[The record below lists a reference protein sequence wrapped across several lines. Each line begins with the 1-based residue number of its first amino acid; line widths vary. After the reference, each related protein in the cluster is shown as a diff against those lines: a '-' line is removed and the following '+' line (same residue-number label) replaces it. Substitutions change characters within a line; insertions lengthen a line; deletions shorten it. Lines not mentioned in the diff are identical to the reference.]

1 MKIPYLKKKPELK
14 SYHNVTWEDNYSWIH
29 QKNILEVLRD
39 KTKLD
44 PEVKNYLD
52 EENSYANYHLK
63 DTENLQKK
71 LFDEIKGRIK
81 LDDESLPYKDHTYE
95 YWSKTTAVGN
105 YSIKLRKKIDTDLV
119 EEIWNG
125 DEEKKKLETEYF
137 GVGDLEVSN
146 NDKYLGYSLDIKG
159 SEYYTIFIRDIKTN
173 EIITKEISE
182 TSGGITFSLDDKY
195 VFYSKLDQNHRARKI
210 YRHEIGNFNG
220 QDELIFEEKSEAF
233 TVSIGLSSDEK
244 YYFINT
250 SDHNTSEQ
258 YYFGVDEINIKP
270 KLIIK
275 REKGII
281 YSVSSWDSK
290 FFNHTNKDAE
300 DFKIDVSDSLEKQNW
315 KTFIPPRDEVL
326 IGGCTFL
333 KNWIIRSETSN
344 ALDKLFVK
352 NISSGVE
359 EELIFS
365 NETVYV
371 PGISLIQKDR
381 DTDNVYLGYSSP
393 KTPSRVYSYNLSTK
407 TKKLVK
413 EQEIPSGHNP
423 EDYIVERVDYK
434 SHDGRLVPLT
444 ITRHKKT
451 KIDGS
456 ANLLLYGYG
465 SYGSSM
471 SPNFSST
478 RLSLINRDIIW
489 ATAHI
494 RGGMEK
500 GMKWWKEG
508 KLINKK
514 NTFEDY
520 IHAAKYL
527 IDNNYSSKGKIIG
540 MGGSAGGLL
549 MGAVVNQ
556 APELFLGIIMAVPFV
571 DSLTTNLDHSLPLTV
586 GEFDEFGNAKDIKE
600 HFDYIFSYAPYNN
613 IKKMDY
619 PHILITT
626 SLSANTLAVTPEPHE
641 NTIFLLW
648 SKLNG
653 LNFSTIL
660 SLAINVRSSVFIN
673 SEKGKQNE
681 FLIDPLLKPFLGSAT
696 FPSNLSILLAS
707 ITLNSFSEIFLSIS
721 CLSFTSFL
729 FSLAL

>member
-1 MKIPYLKKKPELK
+1 MKVPYLKKKLELK
-14 SYHNVTWEDNYSWIH
+14 TCHNREWEDNYSWIH
-29 QKNILEVLRD
+29 QNNILEVLRD

-44 PEVKNYLD
+44 PEVKRYLD
-52 EENSYANYHLK
+52 DENIYADHHLK
-63 DTENLQKK
+63 DTKNLQKK

-95 YWSKTTAVGN
+95 YWTKTTAIGN
-105 YSIKLRKKIDTDLV
+105 YSIKLRKKINSDIE

-125 DEEKKKLETEYF
+125 DEEKNNLKTEYF

-146 NDKYLGYSLDIKG
+146 NDKYLGYSLDTKG
-159 SEYYTIFIRDIKTN
+159 SEYYSIFIRDIKTKK
-173 EIITKEISE
+173 IITKEITE

-195 VFYSKLDQNHRARKI
+195 IFYSKLDENHRARKI
-210 YRHEIGNFNG
+210 YRHEIGNFNN

-258 YYFGVDEINIKP
+258 YYFGVDEINTKP
-270 KLIIK
+270 KLIMK

-281 YSVSSWDSK
+281 YSVSSWDNK
-290 FFNHTNKDAE
+290 FYNHTNKDAE

-315 KTFIPPRDEVL
+315 ETFIPPRDEVL

-365 NETVYV
+365 NENVYV
-371 PGISLIQKDR
+371 PGISLTQRNR

-508 KLINKK
+508 KLTNKK

-520 IHAAKYL
+520 IYAANYL
-527 IDNNYSSKGKIIG
+527 IENNYSSKGKIIG

-586 GEFDEFGNAKDIKE
+586 GEFDEFGNAKDNKE

-626 SLSANTLAVTPEPHE
+626 SLSDNRVLFDEPAKFTAKLRDYKTD
-641 NTIFLLW
+641 NNLL
-648 SKLNG
+648 
-653 LNFSTIL
+653 
-660 SLAINVRSSVFIN
+660 
-673 SEKGKQNE
+673 
-681 FLIDPLLKPFLGSAT
+681 LLKTEMNAGHGGKSGRDGA
-696 FPSNLSILLAS
+696 IE
-707 ITLNSFSEIFLSIS
+707 EIALDYAFALKIS
-721 CLSFTSFL
+721 KKI
-729 FSLAL
+729 

>member
-52 EENSYANYHLK
+52 KENSYADYHLK

-71 LFDEIKGRIK
+71 LFDEIKARIK

-95 YWSKTTAVGN
+95 YWSKTTAIGN

-146 NDKYLGYSLDIKG
+146 NDKYLGYSLDTKG

-173 EIITKEISE
+173 KIITKEITE
-182 TSGGITFSLDDKY
+182 TSGGITFSLDDRY

-210 YRHEIGNFNG
+210 YRHEIGNFNN

-258 YYFGVDEINIKP
+258 YYFGVDEINTKP
-270 KLIIK
+270 KLIMK

-290 FFNHTNKDAE
+290 FYNHTNKDAE

-365 NETVYV
+365 NENVYV
-371 PGISLIQKDR
+371 PGISLTQRNR

-407 TKKLVK
+407 AKKLVK

-508 KLINKK
+508 KLTNKK

-626 SLSANTLAVTPEPHE
+626 SLSDNRVLFDEPAKFTAKLRDYKTD
-641 NTIFLLW
+641 NNLL
-648 SKLNG
+648 
-653 LNFSTIL
+653 
-660 SLAINVRSSVFIN
+660 
-673 SEKGKQNE
+673 
-681 FLIDPLLKPFLGSAT
+681 LLKTEMNAGHGGKSGRDGA
-696 FPSNLSILLAS
+696 IE
-707 ITLNSFSEIFLSIS
+707 EIAIDYAF
-721 CLSFTSFL
+721 
-729 FSLAL
+729 ALKIAEKI